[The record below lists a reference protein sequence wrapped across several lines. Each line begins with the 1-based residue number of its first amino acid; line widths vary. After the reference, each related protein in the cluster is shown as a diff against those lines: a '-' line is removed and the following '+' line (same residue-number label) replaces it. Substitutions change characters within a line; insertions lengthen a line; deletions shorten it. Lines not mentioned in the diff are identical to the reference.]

1 MSVAQYLILAYYGL
15 NIILAWYYA
24 GTRKV
29 ITYTPGA
36 AVFTTLF
43 SLGIA
48 AWVLAQ

>member
-1 MSVAQYLILAYYGL
+1 MTIFQYLLLAYYGL
-15 NIILAWYYA
+15 NIIIAWYYA

-43 SLGIA
+43 SLAIA
-48 AWVLAQ
+48 AWVIAQ